1 MILGYILVSRDPGD
15 LPNVLENFMIAP
27 SEKIFWQAV
36 ETPLSLPKRLG
47 GSFVELL
54 TRVMLRAAPLMNGE

>member
-1 MILGYILVSRDPGD
+1 
-15 LPNVLENFMIAP
+15 MIAP

-47 GSFVELL
+47 GSFVEFL
-54 TRVMLRAAPLMNGE
+54 TRVMLRAAPLTNGDELGEPAN